1 MTAELNANPYDTPCP
16 EIGNVCRDLIAAGR
30 KISLRAVA
38 TELGVAHTTLSRDAA
53 KRSQVLRCQ
62 ELAKTVK
69 RLANNNR
76 GRLGEG
82 ESLLLAEAKR
92 KISDLE
98 RQNAVLIA
106 SHQAMIMAVGEL
118 GGMRA
123 WRRFFEDYQHILDYL
138 EESGALGQKD
148 GELTELDRG

>member
-1 MTAELNANPYDTPCP
+1 MTAELSANPYDTPCP

-69 RLANNNR
+69 RLAVEPQQVV
-76 GRLGEG
+76 LGEA
-82 ESLLLAEAKR
+82 ESA
-92 KISDLE
+92 DGCFVFYT
-98 RQNAVLIA
+98 AVR
-106 SHQAMIMAVGEL
+106 SMPVVAM
-118 GGMRA
+118 
-123 WRRFFEDYQHILDYL
+123 
-138 EESGALGQKD
+138 
-148 GELTELDRG
+148 